1 MTVWNND
8 KTCCPSLPQPDGIGW
23 ETREDK
29 WIPVMTKEAPAPEA
43 IIQLVKCGCQKKS
56 MPLPEIRLE
65 MHNNDPCENACE
77 DSETLKLEYDDSDD
91 E

>member
-1 MTVWNND
+1 MRLS
-8 KTCCPSLPQPDGIGW
+8 K
-23 ETREDK
+23 ETMLK
-29 WIPVMTKEAPAPEA
+29 
-43 IIQLVKCGCQKKS
+43 QS

-65 MHNNDPCENACE
+65 MHNNDPCENPCE